1 LAAASGL
8 YTLAR
13 RIGGNIGYAAVA
25 GLVTNRT
32 TFHRGRLVDHVTP
45 YDGSTVQALDSL
57 TSRLADRGLPP
68 GAAADSAL
76 KLIDS
81 TVMQQATMM
90 AYNDV
95 FWVMGM
101 LLILGLPFLLLL
113 GRRDRR
119 SSSAQSAPNPS

>member
-1 LAAASGL
+1 
-8 YTLAR
+8 
-13 RIGGNIGYAAVA
+13 
-25 GLVTNRT
+25 
-32 TFHRGRLVDHVTP
+32 
-45 YDGSTVQALDSL
+45 
-57 TSRLADRGLPP
+57 
-68 GAAADSAL
+68 L
-76 KLIDS
+76 KLIDG

-101 LLILGLPFLLLL
+101 LFILGLPFLLLL